1 MKEDGVRFL
10 FHAGSLY
17 RQLIFQRVIEI
28 GRVFVSHSNICLDI
42 KKKVTK
48 YMLTQANMI
57 KIMEQTKP
65 FGIIL
70 YLAASK
76 GIITADD
83 KHFPALLDSLK
94 AQRDD
99 LKNLRYL

>member
-1 MKEDGVRFL
+1 
-10 FHAGSLY
+10 
-17 RQLIFQRVIEI
+17 
-28 GRVFVSHSNICLDI
+28 
-42 KKKVTK
+42 
-48 YMLTQANMI
+48 MLTQANMI

-70 YLAASK
+70 YLSAAQ